1 MIRIVPLLCLL
12 SACAAPTTYRQAAMP
27 LPMPEP
33 MAEPLPPSMR
43 QGPHVGPAFG
53 GAEQV
58 GERRELP
65 PTRKGTAYPAEAQP
79 VIRAADEF
87 RKSTTPYAVS
97 AILGPVPG
105 LPRDVPDECAQ
116 KMTTALLGVF
126 PTLLSRDISTDDAL
140 CLDARLM
147 DLCVSQWLGKR
158 TDEVAAVIRLKMQ
171 QHVKSRCGRRYLDD
185 PNEPVNLWF
194 FPVRNAL
201 AKK

>member
-1 MIRIVPLLCLL
+1 MRFSLLLCLL
-12 SACAAPTTYRQAAMP
+12 SACTMPRAYRQAATP
-27 LPMPEP
+27 FRPPIEAEAEAEAF
-33 MAEPLPPSMR
+33 AEPHS
-43 QGPHVGPAFG
+43 GPGVGPSHFG
-53 GAEQV
+53 PGQV
-58 GERRELP
+58 HVPPP
-65 PTRKGTAYPAEAQP
+65 PTRKGTAYPAEAHP

-87 RKSTTPYAVS
+87 RKSTTPYSVS

-126 PTLLSRDISTDDAL
+126 PTLLSRDVSTDAAL

-147 DLCVSQWLGKR
+147 DLCVDKWLGKR

-185 PNEPVNLWF
+185 PHEDVNKLF